1 MTIET
6 LAATAV
12 AILAPYLAEGAK
24 SFAIKAGGLMAEK
37 SAGLYQAIRNKFAAD
52 RDAEQTLA
60 QIEAKPESKGRQ
72 AALQELLSEKM
83 TNDGDFSDL
92 IHALVSEVKAADSNK
107 VLNIWGD
114 RNVSIQG
121 DASGNTIIT
130 GDRNRLEKS

>member
-12 AILAPYLAEGAK
+12 AILVPYLADGAK
-24 SFAIKAGGLMAEK
+24 SFATKAGGLLAEK
-37 SAGLYQAIRNKFAAD
+37 SADLYQTIRKKFAAD
-52 RDAEQTLA
+52 PDAEQTLT
-60 QIEAKPESKGRQ
+60 QVEAKPESKGRQ

-83 TNDGDFSDL
+83 TDDGDFSEL
-92 IHALVSEVKAADSNK
+92 IQALVSEVKAADSNK

-130 GDRNRLEKS
+130 GDRNRIEKS